1 MSLTTNPSLL
11 GQANLTG
18 TDTALFLKMFSGQVL
33 TTYET
38 ACVMSS
44 LVRSTTIGSG
54 KSFQF
59 PAIGRAEAD
68 YHVRG
73 ESIYDVTKNYLNN
86 IEHGER
92 IIYVDR
98 PLISS
103 VFTDRWEEMVN
114 HYETASIYANE
125 LGKALARK
133 EDKQLLQLL
142 VKAARAGATLT
153 ATQSSFTS
161 TTIDRTGHTIAAASM
176 DTSASALKAAILE
189 AMEELVEKDVPMNEL
204 IVALNPQSYY
214 LLMDQG
220 DLINL
225 DYGGAGNGSRAAGTI
240 YKAYGFKVIMTN
252 HLPNGSNIAAAT
264 GELNDYAGDF
274 TNTVAVCFHPS
285 AIGQVKRQGLTVE
298 REYNVERQGDLVV
311 AKVVQGQ
318 GILRPECSVELLKT

>member
-11 GQANLTG
+11 GQANLSG
-18 TDTALFLKMFSGQVL
+18 TDSALFLKMFSGQVL

-38 ACVMSS
+38 ACVMSN
-44 LVRSTTIGSG
+44 LIRSTTISSG

-59 PAIGRAEAD
+59 PALGRADAD

-73 ESIYDVTKNYLNN
+73 ESVYDVTKNYLNN

-98 PLISS
+98 PLISA

-114 HYETASIYANE
+114 HYETAAIYAKE
-125 LGKALARK
+125 LGLALARK

-142 VKAARAGATLT
+142 VKAARSGATLT
-153 ATQSSFTS
+153 ATQSTAPL
-161 TTIDRTGHTIAAASM
+161 DRTGHTIAVASM
-176 DTSASALKAAILE
+176 DSSASVLKAGILA

-204 IVALNPQSYY
+204 IVALNPRSYY
-214 LLMDQG
+214 LLMDEG
-220 DLINL
+220 SLINL
-225 DYGGAGNGSRAAGTI
+225 DYGGAGNGSRADGTV

-264 GELNDYAGDF
+264 GEVNDYAGDF

-285 AIGQVKRQGLTVE
+285 AVGKVNRQGITVE
-298 REYNVERQGDLVV
+298 REYNVERQGDLVL
-311 AKVVQGQ
+311 AKVIQGA